1 MKTIFWKRAA
11 AIAGVVA
18 VIACTG
24 CANGDAGAQEQ
35 GPSSSEGSGKGG
47 DTSAEGNGEKDLE
60 KGKEKRE
67 AGEDSMFYDG
77 ADLQGNVVE
86 FSDSGCKLM
95 PDKVVKDGK
104 GGMGQISAVPGKE
117 KKEDLVTV
125 TYAENV
131 TFWVITMDIEGQTE
145 ISREETEK
153 ETLKKQSEILV
164 YGECQDE
171 KHWVAQKIALM
182 RWE

>member
-24 CANGDAGAQEQ
+24 CTNGDAGAQEQ
-35 GPSSSEGSGKGG
+35 KPSSSEGSGKGG
-47 DTSAEGNGEKDLE
+47 DTSAEGNGEK
-60 KGKEKRE
+60 GKEKRE
-67 AGEDSMFYDG
+67 AGKDSMFYDD

-153 ETLKKQSEILV
+153 EMLKKQSNILV